1 MDLHGTME
9 NYFEAKLRLFEVSR
23 EAVVNAKDSASLW
36 KALVKA
42 TRHTVK

>member
-1 MDLHGTME
+1 VR
-9 NYFEAKLRLFEVSR
+9 A
-23 EAVVNAKDSASLW
+23 AAIAAKDSSALG